1 MKRGMEI
8 TKETK
13 ASDLRGQ
20 YEELKSQVSRLGEK
34 LKTMKDEEFLTV
46 DFSVYEEDEDE

>member
-1 MKRGMEI
+1 MEI

-34 LKTMKDEEFLTV
+34 LKTMKDEDFCNFLLQHR
-46 DFSVYEEDEDE
+46 D

>member
-1 MKRGMEI
+1 MKRGIEI

-34 LKTMKDEEFLTV
+34 LKTMKDEDCCNFLLQHR
-46 DFSVYEEDEDE
+46 D